1 MELVA
6 PVLIVA
12 AVVLAAVW
20 ATRILWFCIKVA
32 AVAAVAYLLVS
43 HFRPDLIPKEMPK
56 PKIVTSPKHY
66 FESKSH

>member
-20 ATRILWFCIKVA
+20 ASRILWFCIKVA
-32 AVAAVAYLLVS
+32 AFAALAYLLVS
-43 HFRPDLIPKEMPK
+43 HFRPDLIPKQLQT
-56 PKIVTSPKHY
+56 PKIVTSQKHY
-66 FESKSH
+66 FETKSH